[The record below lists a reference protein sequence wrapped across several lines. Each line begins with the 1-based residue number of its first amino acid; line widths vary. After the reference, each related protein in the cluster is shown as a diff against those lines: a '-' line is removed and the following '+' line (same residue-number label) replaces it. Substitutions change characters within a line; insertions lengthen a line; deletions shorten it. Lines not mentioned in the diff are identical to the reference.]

1 MLNDKYIDII
11 QNKVDGV
18 LSANEEAVFQ
28 DLINA
33 SPEAKELYEEL
44 LNTHRALRQNASEI
58 PPVTFTA
65 DVMRRIKGNPA
76 RRQAVTGSGRFYAF
90 AAMLVLVFVL
100 GILAA
105 YYLPAPDKFR
115 LSGDLSGTMAR
126 KENGVEIDVQ
136 EYNRNGFRMYLIA
149 VSAKDSLYVEFSNA
163 DGPGCL
169 NVAHTD
175 GIIAERTDN
184 EPGLLYVLRGNV
196 IFTLSNAPAASELI
210 FSTKDKQIFLFKVP
224 PTF

>member
-1 MLNDKYIDII
+1 MLNDKHLDII
-11 QNKVDGV
+11 QKKVDGV

-33 SPEAKELYEEL
+33 SHEAKELYEEL
-44 LNTHRALRQNASEI
+44 LNTHRALQQNASEI

-65 DVMRRIKGNPA
+65 DVMRRIKGKTA
-76 RRQAVTGSGRFYAF
+76 RKQVFTGSGRFYAF

-105 YYLPAPDKFR
+105 YYLTAPDKFR

-149 VSAKDSLYVEFSNA
+149 VSAKDSLYVELSNA

-169 NVAHTD
+169 NVAHKD
-175 GIIAERTDN
+175 GTLNKCAGN
-184 EPGLLYVLRGNV
+184 ESDAHYVLKGYA

>member
-1 MLNDKYIDII
+1 
-11 QNKVDGV
+11 
-18 LSANEEAVFQ
+18 
-28 DLINA
+28 
-33 SPEAKELYEEL
+33 
-44 LNTHRALRQNASEI
+44 
-58 PPVTFTA
+58 
-65 DVMRRIKGNPA
+65 
-76 RRQAVTGSGRFYAF
+76 
-90 AAMLVLVFVL
+90 MLVLVFVL

-105 YYLPAPDKFR
+105 YYLTAPDKFR